1 MGKPAKLTIQ
11 QFAYETLRG
20 CLGNARGQR
29 VLEVGAG
36 TGELS
41 QKLAMDGAVLTAL
54 DLTRPEALTH
64 PRACFVRHD
73 LTQGRLPFET
83 GHFDCVVSTEVIE
96 HMKAPFLL
104 LHSMVRV
111 LRPGG
116 MLLLT
121 MPNYWNLKYRLR
133 YLLTGNIPT
142 PILPDPALKDR
153 YLAGY
158 APHINVLT
166 YPTLR
171 SVLTWEGCGDFQVET
186 PRYFNWRRV
195 IGYLPL
201 FLLVWMNRLATGRHR
216 AEEMLLR
223 ETASLRVLFGSRHVL
238 LRCQR
243 SDPQQTRAPLS
254 CSLRSSLGH
263 EPDVRVVG
271 AVERSHFC
279 LRSAGEPPIQGLLP
293 GQQERWRR
301 ARKN

>member
-11 QFAYETLRG
+11 QFAYETLRE

-41 QKLAMDGAVLTAL
+41 QKLAIDGALPMAL
-54 DLTRPEALTH
+54 DLTEPEALTH
-64 PRACFVRHD
+64 PAASFVRHD
-73 LTQGRLPFET
+73 LTGGKLPFGT

-96 HMKAPFLL
+96 HMKAPFVL

-116 MLLLT
+116 TLLLT

-133 YLLTGNIPT
+133 YLLTGNVAMP
-142 PILPDPALKDR
+142 LLSDLSLKDQ

-201 FLLVWMNRLATGRHR
+201 FLLVWLNRLVTGRQR

-223 ETASLRVLFGSRHVL
+223 ETASIRILFGSRHVL

-243 SDPQQTRAPLS
+243 SHPQQ
-254 CSLRSSLGH
+254 H
-263 EPDVRVVG
+263 
-271 AVERSHFC
+271 
-279 LRSAGEPPIQGLLP
+279 
-293 GQQERWRR
+293 
-301 ARKN
+301 